1 VGVQNDAI
9 ARLDGDTGE
18 RDRLCRFHR
27 HRDLLVI
34 RQKIER
40 QALVGT
46 QISTGDPSR
55 IRNPARG
62 STPELSQFGNLVIG
76 SGAPSTRTALPTAGG
91 GGVAADVIQTAR
103 VLARF
108 HEGSSAPA
116 STGRRSDIEDYL
128 PAGS

>member
-40 QALVGT
+40 QTLDGT
-46 QISTGDPSR
+46 QISTGDPRR
-55 IRNPARG
+55 IRNPAWG
-62 STPELSQFGNLVIG
+62 ATPELSQFGNL
-76 SGAPSTRTALPTAGG
+76 
-91 GGVAADVIQTAR
+91 
-103 VLARF
+103 
-108 HEGSSAPA
+108 
-116 STGRRSDIEDYL
+116 
-128 PAGS
+128 